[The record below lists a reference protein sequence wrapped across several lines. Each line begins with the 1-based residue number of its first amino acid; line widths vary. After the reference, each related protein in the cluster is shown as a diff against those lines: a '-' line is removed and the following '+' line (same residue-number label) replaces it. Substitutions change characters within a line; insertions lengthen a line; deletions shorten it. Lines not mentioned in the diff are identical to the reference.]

1 MEHTDEA
8 SAMLTL
14 SKVWAVANEV
24 DRSVRSVRSIL
35 TAISLILIVVCFSN
49 YCGGETIWIIQLV
62 SNTNRLISYSIF
74 EE

>member
-14 SKVWAVANEV
+14 SNVWAAANEV

-35 TAISLILIVVCFSN
+35 TAISLILIVACFSN
-49 YCGGETIWIIQLV
+49 FCLQYV
-62 SNTNRLISYSIF
+62 P
-74 EE
+74 

>member
-49 YCGGETIWIIQLV
+49 YCGGGDYLDYTIGV
-62 SNTNRLISYSIF
+62 
-74 EE
+74 